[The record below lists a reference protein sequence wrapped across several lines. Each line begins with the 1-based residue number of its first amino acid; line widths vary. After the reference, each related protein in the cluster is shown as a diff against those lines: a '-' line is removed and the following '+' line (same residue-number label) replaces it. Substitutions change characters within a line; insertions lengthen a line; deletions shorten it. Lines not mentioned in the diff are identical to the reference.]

1 MSYLS
6 RESSPVSAE
15 LWQEIDAAVVETARK
30 ALTGRRFLHIFGP
43 LGIGVESISVDRT
56 GEVEEVESEGF
67 LSTNGRKYVE
77 IPSVYNDFT
86 LLARDLENSA
96 RLGFP
101 TDLTEAVRAASI
113 CARLE
118 DTFLYFGNP
127 GLGYE
132 GLMTAPGIQKIKRSD
147 WKSGENA
154 FADIAAGLEHFASS
168 GIFGTYAL
176 SLSPDLYL
184 DLQRIQPGTGLLE
197 IDRVRKMLD
206 GKVYQS
212 TALGKEK
219 AVLVCSEPANMDLVV
234 GQDLSVAYLEQKDLN
249 HRFRVLETILPRIKN
264 NNAVVAFE

>member
-1 MSYLS
+1 MNYLS

-15 LWQEIDAAVVETARK
+15 LWQKIDSAVVETARK

-43 LGIGVESISVDRT
+43 LGVGVESIAVDRT
-56 GEVEEVESEGF
+56 GEMEEVESEGF
-67 LSTNGRKYVE
+67 ISTSGRKYIE
-77 IPSVYNDFT
+77 IPSIYNDFT

-96 RLGFP
+96 ALGFP
-101 TDLTEAVRAASI
+101 IDLTEAVRSALTCS
-113 CARLE
+113 RLE
-118 DTFLYFGNP
+118 DSFLYFGNP
-127 GLGYE
+127 SLGYE
-132 GLMTAPGIQKIKRSD
+132 GLLTVPGIHKVKRSD

-154 FADIAAGLEHFASS
+154 FADIAAGLEHFASC

-197 IDRVRKMLD
+197 IDRIRKMLD

-212 TALGKEK
+212 AALGKEK

-234 GQDLSVAYLEQKDLN
+234 GQDLSAAYLEQKDLN
-249 HRFRVLETILPRIKN
+249 HRFRVLETVLPRIKN
-264 NNAVVAFE
+264 KNAVVAFE